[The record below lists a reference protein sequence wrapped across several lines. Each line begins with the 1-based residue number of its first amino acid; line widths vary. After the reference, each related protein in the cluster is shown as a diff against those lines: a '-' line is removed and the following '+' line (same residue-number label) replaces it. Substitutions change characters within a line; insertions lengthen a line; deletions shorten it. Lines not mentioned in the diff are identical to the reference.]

1 MALRYSFDAGDE
13 ADRLEQA
20 VNAVLADG
28 LRTADL
34 LGAEGAT
41 PVSTTEMGDAVLAK
55 LDASL

>member
-20 VNAVLADG
+20 VNAVLGDG
-28 LRTADL
+28 VRTADL
-34 LGAEGAT
+34 LGQEGVV
-41 PVSTTEMGDAVLAK
+41 PVSTGEMGDAILAK